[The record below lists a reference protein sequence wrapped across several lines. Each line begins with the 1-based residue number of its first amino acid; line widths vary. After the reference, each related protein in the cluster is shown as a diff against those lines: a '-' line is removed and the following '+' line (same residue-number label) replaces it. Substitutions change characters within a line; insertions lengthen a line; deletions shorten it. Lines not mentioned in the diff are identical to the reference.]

1 MLASSDR
8 RFSAPLFTALSARI
22 TFQENAMAEKPF
34 IALSIGWVQQWASPS
49 LDAQLRELK
58 GQ

>member
-1 MLASSDR
+1 
-8 RFSAPLFTALSARI
+8 
-22 TFQENAMAEKPF
+22 MAEKPF
-34 IALSIGWVQQWASPS
+34 IALPIGWMQQWASPS